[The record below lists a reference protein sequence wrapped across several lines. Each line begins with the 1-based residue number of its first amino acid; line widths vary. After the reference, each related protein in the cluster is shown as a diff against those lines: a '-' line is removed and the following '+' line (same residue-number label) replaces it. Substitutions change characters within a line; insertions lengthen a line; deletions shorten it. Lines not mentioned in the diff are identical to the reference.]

1 MYDYVHEM
9 RKCSDCLEDEDDVE
23 NEDGVADEDGV
34 EDEDGVADK
43 DGVEDEEDEELF
55 FLRAG
60 GSGPGQP
67 SG

>member
-1 MYDYVHEM
+1 M
-9 RKCSDCLEDEDDVE
+9 RECS
-23 NEDGVADEDGV
+23 DGV
-34 EDEDGVADK
+34 EDEDGVADE